1 MLAGRGKAVAEHG
14 TRNDLLIQ
22 KIAYRYHIQGQTQ
35 AEIAGSVN
43 VSRATVSR
51 LLSEA
56 RLRGVVQIRIGPPVD
71 RLPKMEKECQK
82 ALGLVGCV
90 ISMDRPQSLQERAN
104 QLGYV
109 AARYLEATLPDT
121 AQLGVA
127 ASRTLATVASALEPR
142 LESQLT
148 VVDLLACPPRVDRD
162 SDERNHVG
170 ENIARSLGATFKPLP
185 ANFVYR
191 EAASRDRAMELPEVR
206 DGLERA
212 RASDVALLGLGSMQR
227 FDGTG
232 SYSPVSPAALAELG
246 ERGAMGHLC
255 GHFFDVNGVEV
266 ESELTNRIIGIA
278 LPDLLVISRRVMVV
292 SGSAKVGSLLAAIKG
307 GFVNELVTD
316 ESAAR
321 GLLAELSR

>member
-1 MLAGRGKAVAEHG
+1 MTDHGR
-14 TRNDLLIQ
+14 RNDLLIQ
-22 KIAYRYHIQGQTQ
+22 KIAYLYHIQGQTQ
-35 AEIAGSVN
+35 AEIAASVN

-71 RLPKMEKECQK
+71 RLPKLEKETQK
-82 ALGLVGCV
+82 ALGLTSCV

-109 AARYLEATLPDT
+109 AARYLEATLSG
-121 AQLGVA
+121 AVQLGVA
-127 ASRTLATVASALEPR
+127 ASRTLAAVASALEPR
-142 LESQLT
+142 AESQYT

-170 ENIARSLGATFKPLP
+170 ENIARSLGATFKSLP

-191 EAASRDRAMELPEVR
+191 EAASRDRAMELPEVQS
-206 DGLERA
+206 GLECA
-212 RASDVALLGLGSMQR
+212 RASDVALLGLGSMLR

-232 SYSPVSPAALAELG
+232 NYSPVSPSALVELEG
-246 ERGAMGHLC
+246 RGAVGHLC
-255 GHFFDVNGVEV
+255 GHFFDSSGVEV
-266 ESELTNRIIGIA
+266 ESELATRIIGIA
-278 LPDLLVISRRVMVV
+278 LPDLLGIPRRVMVV
-292 SGSAKVGSLLAAIKG
+292 SGSSKVGSLLAAIKG

-316 ESAAR
+316 ESTAR
-321 GLLAELSR
+321 ELLAAVSR

>member
-1 MLAGRGKAVAEHG
+1 MAEHG
-14 TRNDLLIQ
+14 RRNDLMIQ
-22 KIAYRYHIQGQTQ
+22 KIAYLYHIQGQTQ
-35 AEIAGSVN
+35 AQIATAVN

-71 RLPKMEKECQK
+71 RLPKLEKECQK

-90 ISMDRPQSLQERAN
+90 ISMDRPQSLQQRAS

-109 AARYLEATLPDT
+109 AARYLEATLPGSG
-121 AQLGVA
+121 QLGVA
-127 ASRTLATVASALEPR
+127 ASRTLAAVASALEPR
-142 LESQLT
+142 ADSKLR
-148 VVDLLACPPRVDRD
+148 VVDLLACPPRVDRG

-170 ENIARSLGATFKPLP
+170 ENIARSLGAAFEPLP

-191 EAASRDRAMELPEVR
+191 ESVSRDRAMELPEVQ

-212 RASDVALLGLGSMQR
+212 RASDVALLGLGSMRR

-232 SYSPVSPAALAELG
+232 SYSPVSPSALAELE
-246 ERGAMGHLC
+246 ERGAVGHLC
-255 GHFFDVNGVEV
+255 GHFFDSSGMEV
-266 ESELTNRIIGIA
+266 ESELSRRIIGIG
-278 LPDLLVISRRVMVV
+278 LPDLLGITRRVMVV
-292 SGSAKVGSLLAAIKG
+292 SGPEKVSPLLAAIKG

-316 ESAAR
+316 ESTAR
-321 GLLAELSR
+321 ELLAGVSR

>member
-1 MLAGRGKAVAEHG
+1 MRDYGR
-14 TRNDLLIQ
+14 RNDRLLQ
-22 KIAYRYHIQGQTQ
+22 KIAYLHHIQGKTQ
-35 AEIAGSVN
+35 AEIAASVN

-56 RLRGVVQIRIGPPVD
+56 RLRGVIQIRIGPPVD
-71 RLPKMEKECQK
+71 RLPKLEKETQK
-82 ALGLVGCV
+82 ALGLAGCV

-109 AARYLEATLPDT
+109 AARYLEATLPGT
-121 AQLGVA
+121 GQLGVA
-127 ASRTLATVASALEPR
+127 ASRTLAVVASALEPR
-142 LESQLT
+142 TDSQLS

-170 ENIARSLGATFKPLP
+170 ENIARSLAAAFEPLP

-191 EAASRDRAMELPEVR
+191 ESVSRDRALELPEVQ

-212 RASDVALLGLGSMQR
+212 RASDVALLGLGSMRR

-232 SYSPVSPAALAELG
+232 SYSPVSPSALAEL
-246 ERGAMGHLC
+246 EEQGAVGHLC
-255 GHFFDVNGVEV
+255 GHFFDSRGMEV
-266 ESELTNRIIGIA
+266 KSELSGRIIGIG
-278 LPDLLVISRRVMVV
+278 LPELLRIPRRIMVV
-292 SGSAKVGSLLAAIKG
+292 SGPEKVVSLLAAIKG

-316 ESAAR
+316 ESTAR
-321 GLLAELSR
+321 ELLATVSH